1 MIVLYDTTETKFTSN
16 GLGLLDHDIINPI
29 IEESANGTFKLSFDY
44 PLSGICGSRIGRRM
58 YIKADDPDTEGNIFK
73 IYNIEKSD
81 GMLSIIAFQVANEF
95 NNNWIEHTNIMG
107 KNGQSALDQ
116 MKSNLTNSTRFN
128 FYSDIDSTANSEIV
142 RLNPLTWLIDSST
155 DNSFVNRW
163 GGEIKRDGFN
173 IRMFKQRGSN
183 NGVQIRWRKNL
194 SSYNVKWDDTT
205 VVTRIRPIGY
215 NGLTLPELYVDSP
228 KLADYGD
235 PIIKEIK
242 YESVKVADENSSS
255 DDNIYKTVDEAYTA
269 LRKLAA
275 KEFNENHIDD
285 PTVTADVS
293 MISLKNTREYA
304 DVAEL
309 ETIKQWDTIQLINE
323 RDNVDIQMRL
333 NSYKYNPLNHEFTE
347 LKFISVNQSL
357 TNNTSF
363 SSIINGIA
371 STVQSV
377 SNVANQAQ
385 IAANGKNMI
394 QRGDANPNN
403 LTFNGTLTDGD
414 IYWRSNGNK
423 TEMWIYSVK
432 DKAWGLVVDDATGI
446 KADQAQATADGKN
459 TISYTDTAPANPKV
473 NDVWFEEKSDGT
485 IITNIWNGTKWEA
498 PTSSEVK
505 QTQVDLESKIA
516 DAKADANKKIA
527 DTQSNL
533 DKAKQDSNKLI
544 SDAQAEL
551 NTQADELKTV
561 KQNAE
566 DALNKSNGNS
576 SSITDINA
584 DINKI
589 NGSLTIK
596 ANKSDIDAMNK
607 TVSSQQNQ
615 ITANTEGLQLKADK
629 TSVDTLSQTVTNQ
642 TAQISVLNDEVAE
655 KTAKTDFDNLTGR
668 VTSAEQK
675 VTANADGLNST
686 VSKMTTLQDQVNNSA
701 VGTNLIIR
709 NNEGVGYIIGT
720 DSTAQSYAD
729 NSLDINYIPVTVG
742 AKYTLNKSFDTGV
755 TVPSDNYWRYVFYDT
770 NMKPITSTRVATGTN
785 PLTFTVPSGAYYI
798 RVSYPTLA
806 KVKMELGST
815 ATDYSANPADNAT
828 VTSVTNVS
836 QKADQ
841 VAADL
846 ATSNGDITQL
856 KARATGWDSSIAS
869 ANGKINTLQATSD
882 GYAANISAIQNQ
894 LNNSAVGTNML
905 LQGNFSQ
912 DNISSNDGSTVKNYS
927 GTTNG
932 ITYYWY
938 STPNFISVLPSTK
951 YIVSLDSTQTSV
963 VFEKSVFYD
972 SSGKFISASG
982 GSFTTPSNATQL
994 KLCFKDTVGASEVLS
1009 TFGNKYKIKLEK
1021 GLVATDY
1028 STNPEDNATT
1038 NYVDNQITATASTLS
1053 ANLTS
1058 TTTTL
1063 KTYADNSATTKAN
1076 AVQSNLDNLQV
1087 GGNNLIPLSNISP
1100 ASSTQTAYD
1109 STTDIRTFT
1118 ISNGAGG
1125 SWGGGIQNNAG
1136 VKHEIPWNAY
1146 FTYSVEIM
1154 PSVSGLHWNSDTN
1167 SFPVSGSSW
1176 NGNDND
1182 ASRVVNDNTGTTDQ
1196 TLIPNVWN
1204 KVWITYRN
1212 THTSNTNKLSLY
1224 DNSTMCVVNN
1234 SGSTVTVKF
1243 RHFQGELGNKPT
1255 DWSLAVED
1263 VKSYAD
1269 TSATNAKNAAI
1280 STASSDAT
1288 TKANNAQSNAIA
1300 SAKTYADT
1308 QISAT
1313 AGTFNVKTS
1322 AIQTQLDNSAVGTN
1336 LLVGT
1341 GSSKSMAGA
1350 NVSNQN
1356 AYFYSLINGYNV
1368 SKLATVY
1375 GTQFTISF
1383 DWSVS
1388 GSSPSGSFT
1397 AQWNNVPWG
1406 IASVA
1411 TVSSSN
1417 TSGHFSKG
1425 FGVGTTTANI
1435 GTMLGIRMDSFVGT
1449 LTISHVK
1456 IEKGSVA
1463 TDWNLAPTDT
1473 DYTNMFTMD
1482 SNGITLD
1489 AHGVNNS
1496 NKTILLR
1503 GDHVKIDSSNPVVI
1517 PTINANV
1524 ITSGTLDASKI
1535 TVNKLS
1541 ANSITSGTLN
1551 AANVNVINLNANN
1564 ISSGTLTGVTFHQT
1578 SSGHDT
1584 YIDGNGMHDYD
1595 SSGNNAWINQGK
1607 LQVYDSN
1614 NQGFFMR
1621 AGSLQLTTQALWNS
1635 NANPLYGTI
1644 ERDNNLFSQ
1653 SKNGMQL
1660 VGANGVH
1667 IQTANSGW
1675 SGVSESQLLANGT
1688 AGTSIA
1694 LNDNGDIAI
1703 GAAHLIQMYG
1713 GYQYTNGVNVKP
1725 VLSVGCS
1732 GTTEN
1737 AAGSDMLLAARTI
1750 SLAAGGNVTVTS
1762 GGFVTGGSAKIGNNF
1777 SVVGATDLRGSLS
1790 VAGSK
1795 NAIVQTS
1802 QGWAKINAYETAE
1815 YYFGDIGKIN
1825 TGNGSKAKIVM
1836 DSLFLETVNTNVD
1849 YHVFLSSYGNGYA
1862 WVSEQGKD
1870 YFIIESNVP
1879 NLEVSY
1885 EVKAKRIGY
1894 EGTRLEIDEDFGK
1907 NSN

>member
-173 IRMFKQRGSN
+173 IRIFKQRGSN

-357 TNNTSF
+357 KSGNTSL
-363 SSIINGIA
+363 STVINGIS

-377 SNVANQAQ
+377 SDTANQAQ

-394 QRGDANPNN
+394 QRGDANPND

-423 TEMWIYSVK
+423 TEMWIYSAK

-516 DAKADANKKIA
+516 EAQADVNKKIA
-527 DTQSNL
+527 NTQANL
-533 DKAKQDSNKLI
+533 DEAKQNSAQLI
-544 SDAQAEL
+544 SDAQTEL

-584 DINKI
+584 DISKI

-596 ANKSDIDAMNK
+596 ANKSDIDAVNK
-607 TVSSQQNQ
+607 TVLSQQNQ

-642 TAQISVLNDEVAE
+642 TAQIAVLNDEVAE

-686 VSKMTTLQDQVNNSA
+686 VSKMSTLQDQVNNSA
-701 VGTNLIIR
+701 VGTNLLLGTKDLDPI
-709 NNEGVGYIIGT
+709 NWYINGT
-720 DSTAQSYAD
+720 KVNAQKGATSDTNLSNSWRSDITILHSWADWNSYRLVTP
-729 NSLDINYIPVTVG
+729 NDIVLTVG
-742 AKYTLNKSFDTGV
+742 ETYTVSVYARSYTG
-755 TVPSDNYWRYVFYDT
+755 
-770 NMKPITSTRVATGTN
+770 TSTSGFALTAYEEGGAGLSGKDLTNQITTTFQQYSVTFKATSSNLKTFRIEPHGNWTN
-785 PLTFTVPSGAYYI
+785 VGGSVYMYGFKLE
-798 RVSYPTLA
+798 
-806 KVKMELGST
+806 KGST
-815 ATDYSANPADNAT
+815 ATDYSTNPADNAT
-828 VTSVTNVS
+828 VTSVTSVS

-841 VAADL
+841 IAADL

-882 GYAANISAIQNQ
+882 GYATNISAIQNQ
-894 LNNSAVGTNML
+894 VNNSAVGTNL
-905 LQGNFSQ
+905 L
-912 DNISSNDGSTVKNYS
+912 S
-927 GTTNG
+927 GTNSDWKTHTFTSGDWGTGDSFTLTSDDLEPN
-932 ITYYWY
+932 TYYVFQTEVKA
-938 STPNFISVLPSTK
+938 SNASK
-951 YIVSLDSTQTSV
+951 YHVEV
-963 VFEKSVFYD
+963 AGYD
-972 SSGKFISASG
+972 SSGTSSIIGNGALVVNSGLTYVIFNTGSLVKFNFRPHVRSG
-982 GSFTTPSNATQL
+982 G
-994 KLCFKDTVGASEVLS
+994 ASAGSESVQWRHE
-1009 TFGNKYKIKLEK
+1009 KLEK
-1021 GLVATDY
+1021 GNVVTDWCLA
-1028 STNPEDNATT
+1028 PEDAATT
-1038 NYVDNQITATASTLS
+1038 NYVNNQITATASTLS

-1063 KTYADNSATTKAN
+1063 KTYADNSAT
-1076 AVQSNLDNLQV
+1076 
-1087 GGNNLIPLSNISP
+1087 
-1100 ASSTQTAYD
+1100 
-1109 STTDIRTFT
+1109 
-1118 ISNGAGG
+1118 
-1125 SWGGGIQNNAG
+1125 
-1136 VKHEIPWNAY
+1136 
-1146 FTYSVEIM
+1146 
-1154 PSVSGLHWNSDTN
+1154 
-1167 SFPVSGSSW
+1167 
-1176 NGNDND
+1176 
-1182 ASRVVNDNTGTTDQ
+1182 
-1196 TLIPNVWN
+1196 
-1204 KVWITYRN
+1204 
-1212 THTSNTNKLSLY
+1212 
-1224 DNSTMCVVNN
+1224 
-1234 SGSTVTVKF
+1234 
-1243 RHFQGELGNKPT
+1243 
-1255 DWSLAVED
+1255 
-1263 VKSYAD
+1263 
-1269 TSATNAKNAAI
+1269 NAKNAAI

-1288 TKANNAQSNAIA
+1288 TKANAAQSNAIA

-1336 LLVGT
+1336 LLLGT
-1341 GSSKSMAGA
+1341 KSMDYMGSSTAGQGKWSYDT
-1350 NVSNQN
+1350 NHVSVN
-1356 AYFYSLINGYNV
+1356 NGLVHVDN
-1368 SKLATVY
+1368 STMTS
-1375 GTQFTISF
+1375 GFTDICQI
-1383 DWSVS
+1383 VKV
-1388 GSSPSGSFT
+1388 SPSTTYTYSI
-1397 AQWNNVPWG
+1397 QLRH
-1406 IASVA
+1406 ASK
-1411 TVSSSN
+1411 SS
-1417 TSGHFSKG
+1417 TYGQFVTLYALEYKDA
-1425 FGVGTTTANI
+1425 GTTTTSSYNDHNFII
-1435 GTMLGIRMDSFVGT
+1435 GNSDQRKYTNVSFTTQSDCQYIKVYIRVFYGYIVNFET
-1449 LTISHVK
+1449 PKL
-1456 IEKGSVA
+1456 EQGSVL
-1463 TDWNLAPTDT
+1463 TDWCLNPSDT
-1473 DYTNMFTMD
+1473 NYTNMFTMD